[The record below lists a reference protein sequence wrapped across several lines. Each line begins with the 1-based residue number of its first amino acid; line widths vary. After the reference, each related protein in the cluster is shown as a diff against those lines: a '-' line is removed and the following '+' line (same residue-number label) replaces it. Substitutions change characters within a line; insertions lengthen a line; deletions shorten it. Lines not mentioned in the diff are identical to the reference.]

1 MLQVKQIVDVIYSI
15 IADSLSDCIG
25 AVLHDVVP
33 EFVRVAVLEVRIWV
47 NVRLDVTVESS

>member
-1 MLQVKQIVDVIYSI
+1 VKQIVDVIYSI